1 MTEFTIYNIETA
13 PEGVKPLFEKSI
25 RDFGMIPNLHGVMAA
40 APALL
45 NSYQQSH
52 DLFQS
57 TSFNADEL
65 TVVWQVIN
73 VEHKCHYCIPV
84 HSAIAAMMGV
94 DASIV
99 DAIRNDKPIVDEKLE
114 VLRQTTLAMVKQRG
128 ILLEDEKKRFFSTG
142 YGQQQLLEIVL
153 GISQK
158 VMSNYTNHLSNT
170 PVDGPFKKFI

>member
-25 RDFGMIPNLHGVMAA
+25 QDFGMIPNLHGVMAA

-45 NSYQQSH
+45 NSYQQIH

-73 VEHKCHYCIPV
+73 VEHNCHYCIPV

-94 DASIV
+94 DADIV
-99 DAIRNDKPIVDEKLE
+99 DAIRNDKPITDEKLE

-128 ILLEDEKKRFFSTG
+128 ILLEDEKEQFFSVG
-142 YGQQQLLEIVL
+142 YGQQQLLEIIL

-158 VMSNYTNHLSNT
+158 IMSNYTNHLNNT
-170 PVDGPFKKFI
+170 PVDEPFKKFI